1 MKKGIKNF
9 HLLATSWKHY
19 MKDHFIVTLRVV
31 IIFGLSLYNN
41 FGKTNGLSFLVS
53 KGDSKD
59 IPRSLYA
66 T

>member
-1 MKKGIKNF
+1 
-9 HLLATSWKHY
+9 